1 MRHFSTLVQFR
12 FIITPTTT
20 PRSPT
25 RTMQPMQN
33 MAYEPAIKLS
43 LPPFNSSS
51 QALSLR
57 ELYEE
62 NDDMTPGASPCIM
75 AYQGGSA
82 RKG

>member
-1 MRHFSTLVQFR
+1 
-12 FIITPTTT
+12 
-20 PRSPT
+20 
-25 RTMQPMQN
+25 MQN

-62 NDDMTPGASPCIM
+62 NDDMTPGASQCIM
-75 AYQGGSA
+75 AYQG
-82 RKG
+82 RLRQKGVTFFRLQVHERGRDFTN

>member
-20 PRSPT
+20 PVLQRGQCS
-25 RTMQPMQN
+25 QN

-62 NDDMTPGASPCIM
+62 NDDMTPGASQCIM